1 MENILKTSKMST
13 GKLQSNMNIK
23 ELKHSEL
30 VDAVAIHSKIPYE
43 QLLEWTENELR
54 FELYE
59 QQGKQT

>member
-1 MENILKTSKMST
+1 MTIEQI
-13 GKLQSNMNIK
+13 Q

-43 QLLEWTENELR
+43 QLLEWSENELR
-54 FELYE
+54 FELTERFIILDHE